1 MHTTLSH
8 YVKDGMHGLTAES
21 HVCAGRSLIS
31 RFDLIYLVLD
41 KAEEAGDRTLARHLL
56 SLHYPDV
63 QETAK
68 VRCCWLRLAWACQ
81 GTAYCEPSTRSPFLV

>member
-1 MHTTLSH
+1 M
-8 YVKDGMHGLTAES
+8 
-21 HVCAGRSLIS
+21 VCVRRSLIS

-63 QETAK
+63 QEAAK
-68 VRCCWLRLAWACQ
+68 VGGDHTSWDGACHGMRC
-81 GTAYCEPSTRSPFLV
+81 